1 MIVNQNRNSKF
12 YEGERKENVVEI
24 YKLMTSGH

>member
-24 YKLMTSGH
+24 YNLMTSGH